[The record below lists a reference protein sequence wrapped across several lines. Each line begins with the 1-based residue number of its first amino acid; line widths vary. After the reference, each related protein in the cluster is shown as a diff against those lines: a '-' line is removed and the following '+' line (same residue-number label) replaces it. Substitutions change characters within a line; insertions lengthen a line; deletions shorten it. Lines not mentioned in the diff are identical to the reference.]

1 MNEYKM
7 LVTYRKGENSIW
19 QKNYEYPVAVNPDE
33 ALSIIKDS
41 YADLGYEVDH
51 ARLMGGRRIK

>member
-1 MNEYKM
+1 M
-7 LVTYRKGENSIW
+7 LVTYREEGNGSW
-19 QKNYEYPVAVNPDE
+19 QQNYEYPAAGNPDE

-51 ARLMGGRRIK
+51 VRLMGGRRIK